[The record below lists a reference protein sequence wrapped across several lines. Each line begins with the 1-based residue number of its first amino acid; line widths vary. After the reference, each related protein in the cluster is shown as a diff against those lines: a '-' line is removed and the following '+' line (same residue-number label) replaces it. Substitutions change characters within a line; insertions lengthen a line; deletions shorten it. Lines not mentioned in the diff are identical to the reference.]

1 LIFFR
6 SNELEEEEG
15 IMAITCPKCQS
26 ENPEDT
32 LYCGKCAAPLKSGE
46 GVSVTKTFVTPADR
60 LQEGTILAGK
70 YRIVEELGRG
80 GMGVV
85 YKAEDTK
92 LKRTV
97 ALKFLPPELTH
108 IPEVHE
114 RFTREAQ
121 AAAALDHPNICT
133 VYEFDQAEDMN
144 FISMAYIEG
153 QSLRKKIE
161 SGPLELEEALKI
173 AAQVAEGLQEAH
185 KKGVVHRDIKSANIM
200 VTERGQAK
208 IMDFGLA
215 RMSGTTLLTQE
226 GTAMGTIA
234 YMSPEQARGE
244 AVDHRTDIW
253 SLGVVMYE
261 MLTGKMPFKGEHEQ
275 AVVYS
280 ILKEKPDPITNIKS
294 DIPAPI
300 EQVVSKALEK
310 NLDDRYQGVEELL
323 DDLRS
328 ISAGIVPE
336 EIKTRLRKEKLRKR
350 KKAILYAGAACL
362 VILMAILAFTL
373 FKSPPETID
382 SIAVLPLGNLTGDPE
397 QDYFV
402 DGVTDELIGQLG
414 QISGLRRVISR
425 TSVMQY
431 KDTDKSL
438 PEIARE
444 LNVDALVEGTVYQ
457 VGDNVSIKLQL
468 FDALPEERSL
478 WTKRYDRPKTDVLRM
493 YNEIAGDI
501 AENIQVKLTADET
514 SRLAGARQVNTEA
527 YEAYLKG
534 MSSLIRLNPEDLQ
547 TGMHYLETALE
558 KDPDF
563 ALAHAGVANYW
574 CLQQVM
580 GSLPPSETTPLFRAA
595 AQKAM
600 ELDPTLAEVHY
611 VDAFVKWFG
620 WDWEGAEEAFKRTIE
635 INPSY
640 PEARAQYA
648 QLLAILK
655 RPEEAIVQARQSIEM
670 DPFNPVIMGLYGSTL
685 SMLGRYD
692 EGMAMA
698 QKELRLS
705 PNSSMGLQILWWGH
719 HYKGEYDQ
727 AFDGAKAFYAA
738 MGFDPIVQIIEQGFE
753 TGGYFK
759 AMRGAAEA
767 MAFAA
772 QEQYIQPYWLA
783 ILFAVS
789 GEKEECLD
797 WLEKGYETKDPSL
810 AYMTELEL
818 RSLIDD
824 EPRYQELLR
833 KMNLP
838 VGK

>member
-1 LIFFR
+1 
-6 SNELEEEEG
+6 
-15 IMAITCPKCQS
+15 
-26 ENPEDT
+26 
-32 LYCGKCAAPLKSGE
+32 
-46 GVSVTKTFVTPADR
+46 
-60 LQEGTILAGK
+60 
-70 YRIVEELGRG
+70 
-80 GMGVV
+80 
-85 YKAEDTK
+85 
-92 LKRTV
+92 
-97 ALKFLPPELTH
+97 
-108 IPEVHE
+108 
-114 RFTREAQ
+114 
-121 AAAALDHPNICT
+121 
-133 VYEFDQAEDMN
+133 
-144 FISMAYIEG
+144 
-153 QSLRKKIE
+153 
-161 SGPLELEEALKI
+161 
-173 AAQVAEGLQEAH
+173 
-185 KKGVVHRDIKSANIM
+185 
-200 VTERGQAK
+200 
-208 IMDFGLA
+208 
-215 RMSGTTLLTQE
+215 
-226 GTAMGTIA
+226 
-234 YMSPEQARGE
+234 
-244 AVDHRTDIW
+244 
-253 SLGVVMYE
+253 
-261 MLTGKMPFKGEHEQ
+261 
-275 AVVYS
+275 
-280 ILKEKPDPITNIKS
+280 
-294 DIPAPI
+294 
-300 EQVVSKALEK
+300 
-310 NLDDRYQGVEELL
+310 
-323 DDLRS
+323 
-328 ISAGIVPE
+328 
-336 EIKTRLRKEKLRKR
+336 
-350 KKAILYAGAACL
+350 
-362 VILMAILAFTL
+362 
-373 FKSPPETID
+373 
-382 SIAVLPLGNLTGDPE
+382 
-397 QDYFV
+397 
-402 DGVTDELIGQLG
+402 
-414 QISGLRRVISR
+414 
-425 TSVMQY
+425 
-431 KDTDKSL
+431 
-438 PEIARE
+438 
-444 LNVDALVEGTVYQ
+444 
-457 VGDNVSIKLQL
+457 
-468 FDALPEERSL
+468 
-478 WTKRYDRPKTDVLRM
+478 
-493 YNEIAGDI
+493 
-501 AENIQVKLTADET
+501 
-514 SRLAGARQVNTEA
+514 
-527 YEAYLKG
+527 
-534 MSSLIRLNPEDLQ
+534 
-547 TGMHYLETALE
+547 MHYLETALE

-580 GSLPPSETTPLFRAA
+580 GSLPPSETTPLVRAA